1 MNLHSPV
8 LASLLAALSLFA
20 AQANAGTPAGQVTQ
34 LSGFVMAVKADGVL
48 KVLSAQSVVEVG
60 DTLTSEQDT
69 YVRIDLADGRQA
81 VLGPQTR
88 LKIASVARLD
98 LAEGQLQV
106 LASATP
112 GAGRLTIEAGETTV
126 DAGAGSF
133 NLFYRPDPA
142 VALARRAYAQA
153 SLASAASPVRS
164 DAGTALPVWER
175 VAQVQI
181 PSVPRAPSVPG
192 ALAPGLYVHV
202 IDGLINLSNKG
213 GSQQFSAGQFGFTP
227 SVLRPPVIVPTN
239 PGLKFTPP
247 PVFSFSTP
255 GGTSGSGGGSKA
267 PAVDCE
273 VR

>member
-8 LASLLAALSLFA
+8 LASLLAALSLFG
-20 AQANAGTPAGQVTQ
+20 AQAGAGTPAGQLTQ

-48 KVLSAQSVVEVG
+48 KVLSPQSVVEVG

-69 YVRIDLADGRQA
+69 YVRIGLADGRQA
-81 VLGPQTR
+81 VLGPHTR

-106 LASATP
+106 LAGPAP
-112 GAGRLTIEAGETTV
+112 GAGRLVIEAGDTTV
-126 DAGAGSF
+126 DAGTGSF

-153 SLASAASPVRS
+153 SLALAPSPVQS
-164 DAGTALPVWER
+164 DAEVALPVWEK

-181 PSVPRAPSVPG
+181 PSAPRPPSASS
-192 ALAPGLYVHV
+192 ALLPGLYVQV
-202 IDGLINLSNKG
+202 IDGLINMSNKG
-213 GSQQFSAGQFGFTP
+213 GSQSYSPGQFGYTP
-227 SVLRPPVIVPTN
+227 NFAQPPAMLPKN
-239 PGLKFTPP
+239 PGLQFTLPAT
-247 PVFSFSTP
+247 FSIPT
-255 GGTSGSGGGSKA
+255 TGGSASNSGAKNN
-267 PAVDCE
+267 AVDCE